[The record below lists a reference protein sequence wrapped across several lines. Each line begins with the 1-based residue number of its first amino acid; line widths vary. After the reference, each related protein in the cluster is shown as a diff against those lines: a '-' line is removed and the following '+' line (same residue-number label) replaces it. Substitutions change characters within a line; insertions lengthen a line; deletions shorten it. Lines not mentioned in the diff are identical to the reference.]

1 MDRLN
6 VTADTSIMIG
16 NNFDTDI
23 IGACNA
29 GMQSMIINSDITDE
43 QQELLDKRGYTV
55 KKLNNL
61 IDLMKIF

>member
-1 MDRLN
+1 
-6 VTADTSIMIG
+6 MIG

-61 IDLMKIF
+61 IDLMKIL